1 MNVEVWPVR
10 NKGALVGVKSK
21 LHGKPIRI
29 AFFADNASM
38 RLVRIFGDHSL
49 KGREVP
55 VEVMRDAQQRA
66 FDALADLEPQT
77 DRITSFAFAADIGTA
92 QAVQCGG

>member
-1 MNVEVWPVR
+1 MDVEVLPVR
-10 NKGALVGVKSK
+10 DKGALVGVKSK

-29 AFFADNASM
+29 AFFADKASM

-55 VEVMRDAQQRA
+55 VEVMQNAKRRA
-66 FDALADLEPQT
+66 IDALADLEPQT
-77 DRITSFAFAADIGTA
+77 DRITSFAFAADIATA
-92 QAVQCGG
+92 QAVCNG

>member
-1 MNVEVWPVR
+1 MDVEVLPVR

-55 VEVMRDAQQRA
+55 AEVMRDAKQRA
-66 FDALADLEPQT
+66 FDALAVLEPQT
-77 DRITSFAFAADIGTA
+77 DRITSFAFAADIATA
-92 QAVQCGG
+92 QAVNGG